1 MKYLFYNP
9 CEVPVKIR
17 IKSTCSNIDLEY
29 EPFDA
34 GDKPVYLDE
43 LIKMAKSECFDD
55 VQVYLSSHNEAYTKE
70 NKKDFVGTRVK
81 GWISLKTVKNGGGYL
96 DDFCLKLNDP
106 E

>member
-9 CEVPVKIR
+9 YELPVKIR

-34 GDKPVYLDE
+34 GDNPVYLDE
-43 LIKMAKSECFDD
+43 LIKMAKSERYDD
-55 VQVYLSSHNEAYTKE
+55 VQVYLSSHNDAYTKE
-70 NKKDFVGTRVK
+70 NKKDLFGTRVK

-96 DDFCLKLNDP
+96 DDLCLEVNDP

>member
-9 CEVPVKIR
+9 YEVPVKIR
-17 IKSTCSNIDLEY
+17 IKSTSSNIDLEY

-43 LIKMAKSECFDD
+43 LIKMAKSECYDD
-55 VQVYLSSHNEAYTKE
+55 VQVYLSSHNDAYTKE
-70 NKKDFVGTRVK
+70 NKKDLFGTRVK

-96 DDFCLKLNDP
+96 EDFVMNLNDS